1 MILNMQCYAS
11 NQFYAWDLG
20 TNLQGWLPKNVFI
33 IIHFVP
39 NLWLSLFYET
49 QKMISGKMKLSVTIL
64 LHCILV
70 YTMNVN
76 MDWD

>member
-1 MILNMQCYAS
+1 MDS
-11 NQFYAWDLG
+11 W
-20 TNLQGWLPKNVFI
+20 PKNEIFV

-39 NLWLSLFYET
+39 NLYDLSLFYET
-49 QKMISGKMKLSVTIL
+49 QKEFSGKMKLFLTIL
-64 LHCILV
+64 LHCLLV